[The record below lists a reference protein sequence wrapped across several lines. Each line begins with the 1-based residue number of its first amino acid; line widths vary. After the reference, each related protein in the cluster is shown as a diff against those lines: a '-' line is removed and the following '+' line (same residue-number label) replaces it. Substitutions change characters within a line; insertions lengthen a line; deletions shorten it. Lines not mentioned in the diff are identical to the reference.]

1 MKRGPESLMMHIR
14 ITKRAVA
21 RLDAIAAR
29 ERRTR
34 SFLVRDFIADGLAR
48 MEGIAASQDQ
58 KAARG
63 SER

>member
-1 MKRGPESLMMHIR
+1 MKRAPESLIMHLR
-14 ITKRAVA
+14 LPKRAMDRIDVLA
-21 RLDAIAAR
+21 KR

-58 KAARG
+58 KAARRQ
-63 SER
+63 S